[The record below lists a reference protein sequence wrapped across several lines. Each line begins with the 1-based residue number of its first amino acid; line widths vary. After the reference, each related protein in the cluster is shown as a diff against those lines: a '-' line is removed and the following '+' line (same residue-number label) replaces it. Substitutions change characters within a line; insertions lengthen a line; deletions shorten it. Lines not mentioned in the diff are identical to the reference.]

1 LHASSLLQSDHTA
14 HSSASLAMLLLALSH
29 TAQLLQ
35 CTTATTTTSTRC
47 LLHDMHSGALPPS
60 AALGTFRERAVNL
73 LLLETK
79 AAKWYKEV
87 LPCVHTFFEQLGSR
101 LQARCGAAYTSTSS
115 SSSSSSSSAST
126 VAAAAAAAVA
136 AEAQL
141 AEAAAALT
149 TEVTALTEV
158 LFRMPEGGR

>member
-1 LHASSLLQSDHTA
+1 
-14 HSSASLAMLLLALSH
+14 
-29 TAQLLQ
+29 
-35 CTTATTTTSTRC
+35 
-47 LLHDMHSGALPPS
+47 MHNGTLPTS

-101 LQARCGAAYTSTSS
+101 LQARCGAAYTSTNNSS
-115 SSSSSSSSAST
+115 SSSSSSSGSNSSSSSASS
-126 VAAAAAAAVA
+126 AAAV

-141 AEAAAALT
+141 AEAAAALSS
-149 TEVTALTEV
+149 EVTALTEV

>member
-1 LHASSLLQSDHTA
+1 
-14 HSSASLAMLLLALSH
+14 
-29 TAQLLQ
+29 
-35 CTTATTTTSTRC
+35 
-47 LLHDMHSGALPPS
+47 MHSGALPPS

-101 LQARCGAAYTSTSS
+101 LQARCGAAYTSSSSSRSS
-115 SSSSSSSSAST
+115 SSSSSSKTST
-126 VAAAAAAAVA
+126 AAAAVV
-136 AEAQL
+136 EAQL
-141 AEAAAALT
+141 VEAVAALT